1 MTWDSAASRE
11 PSAVRVDDTRA
22 REAIVFAKVR
32 ARLIPFMFL
41 LYVVNY
47 LDRVNIGFAALQM
60 NRDLGFSPEVYGYG
74 AGIFFWGYLL
84 FEVPS
89 NLLMERVGARLWIA
103 RIMIGWGLVSA
114 SMLLMRSATA
124 FYIMR
129 FVLGVAE
136 AGFFPGMIL
145 YLTYWFPASQRA
157 KAIAQFM
164 TATAIAGVIGGPLSG
179 SLLALSGTWG
189 LAGWQWLFLMEGVPS
204 VVLGVVVF
212 FYLTDRPEQAHW
224 LTDAERGLLVARMR
238 EDREARGGGARG
250 AGGGAAGH
258 DATLAAALS
267 TPRVWLFALI
277 YFTIIVGFY
286 GIAFWLPQIL
296 KNLSGLP
303 DVAIGFVAAIP
314 YVIAA
319 VVMVLV
325 GGSSDR
331 TGERRYHVALPALV
345 GCVALVL
352 SAATTHPVLALLTL
366 SMAAAGI
373 WGALGPFWALPT
385 TYLSGTGAAAGIALI
400 NSIGNLGGFLG
411 PSMIGWVRQ
420 QTGSFSLALLTL
432 AVAPLLACLL
442 VLSLP
447 RDGSAR

>member
-1 MTWDSAASRE
+1 MTWESAASGE
-11 PSAVRVDDTRA
+11 PSAVRADDTGVL
-22 REAIVFAKVR
+22 EATVFAKVR

-103 RIMIGWGLVSA
+103 RIMIGWGIVSA
-114 SMLLMRSATA
+114 SMMFMRSAPA
-124 FYIMR
+124 FYTLR

-179 SLLALSGTWG
+179 SLLALNGRLG
-189 LAGWQWLFLMEGVPS
+189 LAGWQWLFLMEGIPS
-204 VVLGVVVF
+204 ILLGVVVF
-212 FYLTDRPEQAHW
+212 FYLTDLPEQAHW
-224 LTDAERGLLVARMR
+224 LTDTERGWLVARMQA
-238 EDREARGGGARG
+238 EREARTG
-250 AGGGAAGH
+250 AGH
-258 DATLAAALS
+258 DATLAAAFS

-277 YFTIIVGFY
+277 YFTIVVGFY

-303 DVAIGFVAAIP
+303 DVAIGFIAAIP

-319 VVMVLV
+319 IVMVVV
-325 GGSSDR
+325 GASSDR
-331 TGERRYHVALPALV
+331 TGERRYHVGLPLLA
-345 GCVALVL
+345 GSAALVL
-352 SAATTHPVLALLTL
+352 SATTTHPVLALLTL
-366 SMAAAGI
+366 TLAAAGI
-373 WGALGPFWALPT
+373 WGALGPYWALPT
-385 TYLSGTGAAAGIALI
+385 TYLSGTAAAGGIALI
-400 NSIGNLGGFLG
+400 NSIGNLGGFFG

-420 QTGSFSLALLTL
+420 QTGSFSLALLVL
-432 AVAPLLACLL
+432 AAAPLLACLL

-447 RDGSAR
+447 RDTTVSRPAP